1 MFRPP
6 PRFFV
11 EKNKNRMGGVG
22 SGRRGPSPIA
32 FEPHKT
38 AGLNGAVIKRFRESY
53 PFWGCG
59 SSQRYWNKKEA
70 HPFGQP
76 SYYESVQ
83 PDYVPLC
90 APRSC
95 TPPSGRRRV
104 APYKRFRRRRNPWR
118 RGHPFAPSIWK
129 CRRVEAASGAGTKK
143 ERHDLWSCLSFG
155 ASDEARTRYLHL
167 GKVALYQMS
176 YTRNSRVYIS
186 RFPPRCQH
194 LFYFSSVSRPTDPSA
209 PYTGRDQAAS
219 PH

>member
-104 APYKRFRRRRNPWR
+104 APYKRFRRRRNPCAGAIHLPQVFGNAEGWR
-118 RGHPFAPSIWK
+118 PPPAPEPKKKDMTYGHVF
-129 CRRVEAASGAGTKK
+129 
-143 ERHDLWSCLSFG
+143 LFG

-186 RFPPRCQH
+186 RFFPRCQH